1 MYERFTDRSRKVM
14 KLANEEAMRF
24 GHEYIG
30 TEHILLGLVKEGSG
44 VAANVLRNLGIDL
57 RKVRIE
63 VEKLVHSGSDM
74 VTMSKLPQ
82 TPRAKKVIEYSM
94 EEARNLGHNY
104 VGTEHILLGL
114 LRDQEGVA
122 ATVLLN
128 LGLHIEEIRRE
139 IENLLG
145 KSQSPGESNAEKV
158 DLPKV
163 CPKCGQP
170 VVRVIWHR
178 VRLLEKDLE
187 DVAAGRAILG
197 SSVGTVGPE
206 WACLQCAPKW
216 SEVHRLAVE
225 EQELQVEKE
234 NAIAAKQFEKA
245 AQSNDRQ
252 MEVRQQ
258 LMRLLSEI
266 LAGDERFIRQC
277 QVKPPHAC
285 SKCGH
290 SRLVRVIWGGYCL
303 SDKDLEEIKSGQ
315 TLLGSVAGDKKG
327 PPWACLECAPKWS
340 EVHDLAMQDYELQ
353 LEKAKAIE
361 SQDFEKAARC
371 LRSQEKLRSQLAVL
385 YEELSK
391 DK

>member
-1 MYERFTDRSRKVM
+1 M
-14 KLANEEAMRF
+14 
-24 GHEYIG
+24 
-30 TEHILLGLVKEGSG
+30 
-44 VAANVLRNLGIDL
+44 
-57 RKVRIE
+57 
-63 VEKLVHSGSDM
+63 
-74 VTMSKLPQ
+74 
-82 TPRAKKVIEYSM
+82 
-94 EEARNLGHNY
+94 
-104 VGTEHILLGL
+104 
-114 LRDQEGVA
+114 
-122 ATVLLN
+122 
-128 LGLHIEEIRRE
+128 
-139 IENLLG
+139 
-145 KSQSPGESNAEKV
+145 
-158 DLPKV
+158 
-163 CPKCGQP
+163 
-170 VVRVIWHR
+170 
-178 VRLLEKDLE
+178 
-187 DVAAGRAILG
+187 
-197 SSVGTVGPE
+197 
-206 WACLQCAPKW
+206 
-216 SEVHRLAVE
+216 AVE